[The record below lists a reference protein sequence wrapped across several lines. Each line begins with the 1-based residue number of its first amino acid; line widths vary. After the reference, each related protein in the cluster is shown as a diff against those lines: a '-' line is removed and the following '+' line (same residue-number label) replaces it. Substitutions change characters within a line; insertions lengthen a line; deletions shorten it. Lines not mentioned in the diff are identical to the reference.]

1 MLQKSRKN
9 EDFEIMR
16 RQSWKKAMGFISFSD
31 NDNWAITV
39 NDNFEYRA
47 FQKKV
52 KKAPLAFHLTL
63 KSTVSLVNLN
73 FIFRVTGDLVL
84 DVMKMFY
91 LFKKFLNLFKRQP
104 NKMVKQIQTTRW
116 QQATNCLS
124 VFDHIVGLAIKGF
137 VFPR

>member
-1 MLQKSRKN
+1 M
-9 EDFEIMR
+9 
-16 RQSWKKAMGFISFSD
+16 
-31 NDNWAITV
+31 

-47 FQKKV
+47 FQKNV

-116 QQATNCLS
+116 QQPTNCLS